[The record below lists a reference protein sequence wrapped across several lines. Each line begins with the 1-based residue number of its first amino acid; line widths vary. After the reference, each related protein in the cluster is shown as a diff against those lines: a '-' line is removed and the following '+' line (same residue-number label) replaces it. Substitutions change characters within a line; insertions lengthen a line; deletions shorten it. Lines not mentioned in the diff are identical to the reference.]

1 MKSAAST
8 KLLST
13 SILSIVILSS
23 LLLTGCSSGKP
34 PERFDEL
41 AQQGVHSLCL
51 NHDGSF
57 AFAGSIHHGGSL
69 WRLQPFDRMFN
80 WNHQAGKNSSIV
92 SCDFSPEGN
101 FVATTDNR
109 TIALWNSKTG
119 EAIWLWNAPGDIH
132 DISLSSNGQYAL
144 LAMADY
150 TATLFDIKNGGIKRT
165 FRHDGVVLDVSID
178 KQGNFAA
185 SASDDSSVRIWD
197 LNSGKQVQ
205 RLEHNN
211 QVRSAEISHDGHF
224 VFTSA
229 LGDPGRLWDTR
240 TGKIV
245 TEFPI
250 NSGFYNS
257 ARFSK
262 DGSQLLT
269 GSSAGKIQ
277 LWEAKTAKL
286 ENTWQAIPRNKW
298 VSNNVLVEDIAFAK
312 QGYVAS
318 GSNGLVFYLK

>member
-1 MKSAAST
+1 MKSAAIF

-13 SILSIVILSS
+13 LILSS
-23 LLLTGCSSGKP
+23 LFLTACGTGKQ

-41 AQQGVHSLCL
+41 ANQGTHSLCL
-51 NHDGSF
+51 NNDGSF

-69 WRLQPFDRMFN
+69 WRLQPFDRLFN

-101 FVATTDNR
+101 FVATTDSR

-165 FRHDGVVLDVSID
+165 LRHDGIVFDVSID
-178 KQGNFAA
+178 QQGNFAA
-185 SASDDSSVRIWD
+185 SASDDSSARIWD

-205 RLEHNN
+205 RLEHGN
-211 QVRSAEISHDGHF
+211 QVRSAEISADGRW

-229 LGDPGRLWDTR
+229 LGDPGRLWDNK
-240 TGKIV
+240 TGEIIS
-245 TEFPI
+245 EFPI
-250 NSGFYNS
+250 NSGFYS
-257 ARFSK
+257 SIRFNE
-262 DGSQLLT
+262 DGSKILT

-277 LWEAKTAKL
+277 LWETKTAKL
-286 ENTWQAIPRNKW
+286 EGTWQAVPRNKW
-298 VSNNVLVEDIAFAK
+298 VSNNVLIEDVAFAK
-312 QGYVAS
+312 QGYIAS
-318 GSNGLVFYLK
+318 GSNGRIYYLE